1 MIIDNNPVMM
11 SQEEIISLA
20 TELAEAV
27 DNRWF
32 NDEEKVGKYTYA
44 HLVAMFFATGGME
57 KGDKLYNYCYDAAI
71 RYGEA
76 KVKAKIAEGKKVRVA
91 FLPISAS
98 EWPAER
104 IYRQMEDDD
113 RFEPQVIPVPVI
125 GRQKEERGKMYD
137 QTYEFFANR
146 GYNVRHIYDSETEEI
161 VGWEDIGGYPDV
173 IVHVTPWYLDM
184 AKNYQI
190 VNLPFSVLNIY
201 IAYGINTGNS
211 TTGRFE
217 ELCILNKEIDNLMWR
232 IYTET
237 ERDYEGF
244 KKYETLGGR
253 NVRFSGYI
261 KMDYFYAHHEYSDA
275 DLRGMWN
282 IPAGRTP
289 GEYKKVIIAPHFSVG
304 DTNVL
309 SFSTFDKN
317 MYFWIYL
324 AEKYKDSV
332 SFVFKPHPNLRN
344 QLVSKGYMKSIDEYE
359 AYLNRIRILPNARV
373 QEEGDYLALFD
384 TSDALIDDSISFIG
398 EYFYTGK
405 PMLFLERPEQR
416 FTDLGAEI
424 IKTQYRVDGTDYA
437 AIDDFITNVVLNGE
451 DYTKQ
456 MRKETFERELDYY
469 CINSMSAA
477 EYIYSDI
484 VEGLF
489 G

>member
-1 MIIDNNPVMM
+1 MLFR
-11 SQEEIISLA
+11 S
-20 TELAEAV
+20 
-27 DNRWF
+27 
-32 NDEEKVGKYTYA
+32 
-44 HLVAMFFATGGME
+44 
-57 KGDKLYNYCYDAAI
+57 
-71 RYGEA
+71 
-76 KVKAKIAEGKKVRVA
+76 
-91 FLPISAS
+91 
-98 EWPAER
+98 
-104 IYRQMEDDD
+104 
-113 RFEPQVIPVPVI
+113 
-125 GRQKEERGKMYD
+125 
-137 QTYEFFANR
+137 
-146 GYNVRHIYDSETEEI
+146 
-161 VGWEDIGGYPDV
+161 
-173 IVHVTPWYLDM
+173 
-184 AKNYQI
+184 
-190 VNLPFSVLNIY
+190 
-201 IAYGINTGNS
+201 
-211 TTGRFE
+211 
-217 ELCILNKEIDNLMWR
+217 
-232 IYTET
+232 
-237 ERDYEGF
+237 
-244 KKYETLGGR
+244 
-253 NVRFSGYI
+253 
-261 KMDYFYAHHEYSDA
+261 
-275 DLRGMWN
+275 
-282 IPAGRTP
+282 PAGRTP

-456 MRKETFERELDYY
+456 TRKETFERELDYY